1 MSVVAVTG
9 AAGYLGGSVVRAATA
24 NESLSVRSL
33 VRRPVRWLPGEVRV
47 IPDLVEGAAE
57 AIEGAS
63 AVIHLAGSNEV
74 VASEWPDRAV
84 AEAFAAARAV
94 AHACAVH
101 SVRRLVYVSTVHVY
115 GASIRPDTTVDECV
129 VPQPRHPYS
138 IARLASEGACHSY
151 AGDTDVVVFR
161 LTNSVGPPAHMSV
174 DRWTLVANDLC
185 RQAAERGTVRLLTP
199 GTQWRDFIAMEDVCR
214 AILMAAEPA
223 RIEPG
228 VYNLGSG
235 RSMTVRA
242 LAELVAE
249 EARAAGMGDLAV
261 DAPLARDEPERPYKI
276 SVDKLAQYGFTAS
289 TPLRQAVA
297 DTLAFC
303 QTMRQV

>member
-1 MSVVAVTG
+1 MAVTG
-9 AAGYLGGSVVRAATA
+9 AAGYLGGSVVRAAA
-24 NESLSVRSL
+24 ADESLSVRSL
-33 VRRPVRWLPGEVRV
+33 VRRSVTWLPGEVRV
-47 IPDLVEGAAE
+47 IPDLVDGADEALEGV
-57 AIEGAS
+57 S

-74 VASEWPDRAV
+74 VASERPDRAV
-84 AEAFAAARAV
+84 AEAFSASRAV
-94 AHACAVH
+94 AQACAAH

-115 GASIRPDTTVDECV
+115 GASIRPDNTVDECT

-138 IARLASEGACHSY
+138 IARLASESACHSY
-151 AGDTDVVVFR
+151 AGATEVVVFR

-185 RQAAERGTVRLLTP
+185 RQAAEHGTVRLLTP
-199 GTQWRDFIAMEDVCR
+199 GTQWRDFIAIKDVCR
-214 AILMAAEPA
+214 AILMAAEPG

-235 RSMTVRA
+235 QSMTVRA

-249 EARAAGMGDLAV
+249 EARGAGMGDLTV
-261 DAPLARDEPERPYKI
+261 DAPPAWGERERPYKI

-289 TPLRQAVA
+289 TPLREAVA

-303 QTMRQV
+303 QTTRQS